1 MDKTS
6 MYEKYITQLILHGK
20 VIPNYM
26 PILLTALEDKDFQ
39 TEEDK
44 SETVDKLIST
54 ILLMDK
60 NTISC
65 LILSSD
71 KLKCDIHFIKTYIA
85 TWGTCDILDFCDKS
99 TTNEELMLLAVSID
113 PTNIQHF
120 IINADTDP
128 VVLLKLLDVNVS
140 VYDFFPREIKTSY
153 DTMMYVLQHSPHRTL
168 LRVYHKLLNNNKF
181 IFDLSKVVPPSEIL
195 KIFIKGEKTFL
206 FAIQDKLI
214 DTKFVSDNLSV
225 CIESLDKED
234 CCIIFEIEDDGISL
248 HSYYYSTSAAKCPY
262 ISHDDFFSILDTI
275 SSIYQYPVTLYD
287 ASKKLIKSD
296 AEMPNPHKDKYCT
309 LRSCI
314 MSLAIGST
322 ERGRRFGNDEW
333 NGTFYS
339 QYGFKNDLY
348 NQFMQEHQPK
358 LLSEYDRQLYEM
370 LDTIIKHYGMPIDAT
385 TLTLQDC
392 AKLIIQFCKE
402 KPKLGVFKLFI
413 DNFSRN
419 IYEKISNM
427 RKFVKPVSTQKYVLE
442 LLEHE
447 ASIVF
452 NIKKMAGGK
461 RHRKTKKYIKRAV

>member
-6 MYEKYITQLILHGK
+6 MYEKYITQLILHEK

-26 PILLTALEDKDFQ
+26 PILLSALDDKDFQ

-181 IFDLSKVVPPSEIL
+181 
-195 KIFIKGEKTFL
+195 
-206 FAIQDKLI
+206 FAQ
-214 DTKFVSDNLSV
+214 
-225 CIESLDKED
+225 
-234 CCIIFEIEDDGISL
+234 
-248 HSYYYSTSAAKCPY
+248 
-262 ISHDDFFSILDTI
+262 
-275 SSIYQYPVTLYD
+275 
-287 ASKKLIKSD
+287 
-296 AEMPNPHKDKYCT
+296 
-309 LRSCI
+309 
-314 MSLAIGST
+314 
-322 ERGRRFGNDEW
+322 
-333 NGTFYS
+333 
-339 QYGFKNDLY
+339 
-348 NQFMQEHQPK
+348 
-358 LLSEYDRQLYEM
+358 
-370 LDTIIKHYGMPIDAT
+370 
-385 TLTLQDC
+385 
-392 AKLIIQFCKE
+392 
-402 KPKLGVFKLFI
+402 
-413 DNFSRN
+413 
-419 IYEKISNM
+419 
-427 RKFVKPVSTQKYVLE
+427 
-442 LLEHE
+442 
-447 ASIVF
+447 
-452 NIKKMAGGK
+452 
-461 RHRKTKKYIKRAV
+461 